1 MLKKSAGEKDLD
13 LVSLGEKL
21 RLRRKELKLTLSDV
35 AEGAGLSV
43 GFISQVERNITAPSL
58 GSLAS
63 IAALLKLPI
72 NAFLDGSANNEEVT
86 RDSER
91 AVFAVHGADVSYER
105 LSSTFAGSTIH
116 SVIVHEP
123 PGHRVEPISHEGE
136 EMFYI
141 ISGEVTVEIDG
152 EQSILRQGDSVH
164 FNSQRTHS
172 IWNHSSN
179 STSILWCGTMDIFGD
194 ENPEPIHKDNNNNNI
209 HITPNGDGT

>member
-13 LVSLGEKL
+13 LVSVGEKL

-35 AEGAGLSV
+35 AHGAGLSV

-63 IAALLKLPI
+63 IATLLQLPV
-72 NAFLDGSANNEEVT
+72 NAFLDGSANNEEFT
-86 RDSER
+86 RVAER
-91 AVFAVHGADVSYER
+91 PIFAVKGADVSYER

-116 SVIVHEP
+116 SVIIHEQ

-152 EQSILRQGDSVH
+152 QKSKLKQGDSVH
-164 FNSQRTHS
+164 FNSRRTHS
-172 IWNHSSN
+172 IWNHTN
-179 STSILWCGTMDIFGD
+179 NTTSILWCGTMDIFGD
-194 ENPEPIHKDNNNNNI
+194 ENPEPIHKDNNNN
-209 HITPNGDGT
+209 ITITSNGDGT